1 MCPIIA
7 FITLVGARQPL
18 GFRNPT
24 LAPTVC
30 ELKRTLTECRL
41 KKDLGRRFW
50 LKAHPM
56 HPESKSPPLLK
67 QPSKPHTYP
76 QTVHM
81 QPSTEFH
88 VATTKVRR
96 PEDPME
102 QPTTQ
107 AEVLTMNTSAQNT
120 MPPPPQQHQ
129 TIKAQED
136 LQQDSK
142 EEIEA
147 VIKDELVRLH

>member
-1 MCPIIA
+1 
-7 FITLVGARQPL
+7 
-18 GFRNPT
+18 
-24 LAPTVC
+24 
-30 ELKRTLTECRL
+30 
-41 KKDLGRRFW
+41 
-50 LKAHPM
+50 
-56 HPESKSPPLLK
+56 
-67 QPSKPHTYP
+67 
-76 QTVHM
+76 
-81 QPSTEFH
+81 
-88 VATTKVRR
+88 
-96 PEDPME
+96 ME

-136 LQQDSK
+136 LQQDSE